1 MTRWVLAAGDFTP
14 LGGMDRA
21 NLALATRLASQGRE
35 VHLVAHRVWPSLA
48 ASPGIVVHDVPRPLG
63 SHLLGAPLLS
73 GAASRVARR
82 LSGDMRLLSNGG
94 NTRWQAPTWIH
105 YLHAAHVPEVATGL
119 GSRAAAAAGRRLF
132 LAREREAL
140 MRAPAVICNSE
151 RTAADVRRHYGV
163 PPDRVR
169 VVYYGTDTDTFG
181 PVTSA
186 ERVEAR
192 RALGL
197 APGRR
202 TAVFIGA
209 LGDRRKGFD
218 LLFDAWRQLT
228 SLSGWDVDL
237 AVAGAGAEV
246 DSWERRS
253 REAGLSAELR
263 FLRFRTDIPR
273 VLAACDLLVHPARYE
288 AYGLG
293 VHEALARALPVIV
306 SGSAGV
312 AERMAEEFAP
322 LMLPD
327 PLRVDDL
334 VARIRLW
341 HEAPA
346 RWQGAAERAGA
357 RLRARTWDQM
367 ADEIVRLVEGA

>member
-21 NLALATRLASQGRE
+21 NHALAEHLAGAGRE

-48 ASPGIVVHDVPRPLG
+48 AAPGIVVHDVPRPLG

-73 GAASRVARR
+73 RAASGVAGR
-82 LSGDMRLLSNGG
+82 LGPGTRLLSNGG

-105 YLHAAHVPEVATGL
+105 YLHAAHVPHVAT
-119 GSRAAAAAGRRLF
+119 SMRARAVAATGRRLF
-132 LAREREAL
+132 LARERAAL

-151 RTAADVRRHYGV
+151 RTAEDVRRHYGIAQ
-163 PPDRVR
+163 DRVR
-169 VVYYGTDTDTFG
+169 VVYYGTDVHSFG
-181 PVTSA
+181 PVTSD

-197 APGRR
+197 NPARR

-209 LGDRRKGFD
+209 LSDRRKGFD
-218 LLFDAWRQLT
+218 LLFDAWRELCAT
-228 SLSGWDVDL
+228 GGWNVDL
-237 AVAGAGAEV
+237 AVAGAGAETEI
-246 DSWERRS
+246 WERRA
-253 REAGLSAELR
+253 REAGLSERFR

-288 AYGLG
+288 AYGLA
-293 VHEALARALPVIV
+293 VHEALSRALPVIV
-306 SGSAGV
+306 SRSAGV
-312 AERMAEEFAP
+312 SEKIADDLRP

-327 PLRVDDL
+327 PVRVEDV

-341 HEAPA
+341 HGDPP
-346 RWQGAAERAGA
+346 RWQAGAARAGA
-357 RLRARTWDQM
+357 ALRARTWDQM
-367 ADEIVRLVEGA
+367 ADEIVRIVEGA